1 MGRIRSRVPGSL
13 AALAVLASAM
23 VAGPAG
29 TARAEPQAQL
39 RVSREPYYVGVA
51 MDLHVVATGFER
63 DPAPTCSVDPP
74 ASGALQLSGVVPN
87 ISSSIQIINGRVTK
101 SESVTHTCQYR
112 FTPSAP
118 GTFSVGPFR
127 VAQGGVERATRA
139 HSVRVQQIPRDP
151 NLKVR
156 ILLPATPIYVGQQTP
171 IAIEWWIED
180 ALQSKIGGY
189 TLRSEL
195 FDRDDTFRFVGDE
208 APVSGEQSLEIQ
220 SAAGPLRLRAE
231 VAKRREGGRSFLVV
245 AAQRTLIP
253 LRAGTF
259 DLAPGTIEV
268 DAVTRWQRDLFGGR
282 RPADTRRIFSQDEP
296 RRLVVKAPPLAGRPA
311 TFAGAVGRGF
321 SLEVTADRSVVQRGD
336 PIALTLTVRGSGN
349 LATAGLPPLDA
360 EGGLS
365 RDQFRLPE
373 SEPPGVLEDEA
384 KVFRVSLR
392 VLDDAV
398 REIPAIA
405 YSWFDP
411 DLGEYRTA
419 RSRPIALSVRPAHVI
434 SAADVI
440 GSPRDPSDGRMDEP
454 PADGAAEGKSTPG
467 GVRLIGA
474 DLSIEQDIPELMRRR
489 TPTRVLRIGAYGAS
503 LLVLVIAIGLRR
515 RADVDPA
522 LQRRRAV
529 YAAQRTRLQAAR
541 SLPRREALAEM
552 AAALREIVTEA
563 PELRGDDLD
572 TFVRDCDAVIY
583 APGAGGDE
591 ETPPELLERADAL
604 IAAMGEALR

>member
-1 MGRIRSRVPGSL
+1 MVRIGTLASGTL
-13 AALAVLASAM
+13 AALAVLVSAL

-29 TARAEPQAQL
+29 PARAEPQAQL

-74 ASGALQLSGVVPN
+74 ASGALHLSGVVPN
-87 ISSSIQIINGRVTK
+87 ISSSIQVINGRVTK
-101 SESVTHTCQYR
+101 SESVTYTCQYR
-112 FTPSAP
+112 FTPSEP
-118 GTFSVGPFR
+118 GTFSIGPFR
-127 VAQGGVERATRA
+127 VAQGGVERATQP
-139 HSVRVQQIPRDP
+139 HSVRVGETRRDP

-171 IAIEWWIED
+171 IEIEWWIEKQ
-180 ALQSKIGGY
+180 LQNKIGGY

-195 FDRDDTFRFVGDE
+195 FDRDDTFRFIGDE

-231 VAKRREGGRSFLVV
+231 VHERREGGRSFFVV
-245 AAQRTLIP
+245 AARRTLIP

-259 DLAPGTIEV
+259 DLAPVTIEV

-282 RPADTRRIFSQDEP
+282 RPANTRKIFSRDDP

-321 SLEVTADRSVVQRGD
+321 SLEVSADRSVVQRGD
-336 PIALTLTVRGSGN
+336 PIALTLTLRGSGN

-365 RDQFRLPE
+365 PEHFRLPE
-373 SEPPGVLEDEA
+373 SEPPGELKDDA
-384 KVFRVSLR
+384 KDFRVSLR

-419 RSRPIALSVRPAHVI
+419 HSRPIALSVRPAHVI
-434 SAADVI
+434 SAADVV
-440 GSPRDPSDGRMDEP
+440 GSTRDTPDDRPEDPG
-454 PADGAAEGKSTPG
+454 AEGTPEPTG
-467 GVRLIGA
+467 TRGSVRLIGA

-489 TPTRVLRIGAYGAS
+489 TPTRVLRIAAYGAS
-503 LLVLVIAIGLRR
+503 LLALVTAIGLRR

-529 YAAQRTRLQAAR
+529 YAAQRTRLQAAK

-552 AAALREIVTEA
+552 AAALREIATAA
-563 PELRGDDLD
+563 PELRAEDLD
-572 TFVRDCDAVIY
+572 AFVHDCDAVIY

-591 ETPPELLERADAL
+591 KTPPELVERADAL